1 MCTPVSESF
10 SCKQNETLVNVGLLE
25 SLKTNTVS
33 LLWFLSRM
41 LFEKKKAIK
50 VVSLKGDDSKR
61 VYAIMVESTT
71 VTLRLREEKE
81 KRDACLTMCELN
93 LGWSFVAHEN

>member
-1 MCTPVSESF
+1 
-10 SCKQNETLVNVGLLE
+10 
-25 SLKTNTVS
+25 
-33 LLWFLSRM
+33 M
-41 LFEKKKAIK
+41 LFEKKAIK
-50 VVSLKGDDSKR
+50 VVSSLKGDDSKR

-93 LGWSFVAHEN
+93 LG